1 MATPLG
7 KQLFNSSRE
16 LFRQD
21 RQMIW
26 LPVLGGLFAVLGG
39 IVVGG
44 GLAGV
49 FSAAGLHGALYIV
62 AGAVGLFVIT
72 FVAAFF
78 NLAVVFAATDRLEGR
93 TPTIASCLAQ
103 SWGRRRVLAPWAL
116 ISTAVGLMIQAVE
129 ERAGFLGR
137 ILGFLGGLAWAVATF
152 FVLPVVAFEDLGPF
166 ALVKRSSHLFKE
178 RFGAVVRSSVRFGLA
193 YLGWF
198 LLGIA
203 LVVLGVLGASTSPV
217 FLVLTAAGLI
227 VLVTVGMVTSVIN
240 LYLRTILYRYATDQP
255 IPGIEYD
262 LSQIFVSNQRR

>member
-26 LPVLGGLFAVLGG
+26 LPVLGGVFAALGG
-39 IVVGG
+39 IIVGG

-49 FSAAGLHGALYIV
+49 FYAAGLHGALYIV
-62 AGAVGLFVIT
+62 AGAVALFVIT

-93 TPTIASCLAQ
+93 TPSISSSLSQ
-103 SWGRRRVLAPWAL
+103 SWGRRKVLAPWAL
-116 ISTAVGLMIQAVE
+116 LSTAVGLIIQAIE
-129 ERAGFLGR
+129 ERAGVFGS

-152 FVLPVVAFEDLGPF
+152 FVLPIVAFENLGPM
-166 ALVKRSSHLFKE
+166 ALVKRSSHLLKD

-203 LVVLGVLGASTSPV
+203 LLVAGILGAAASPI
-217 FLVLTAAGLI
+217 FLVLAAIGVV
-227 VLVTVGMVTSVIN
+227 VLVIVAMLTSVIN

-255 IPGIEYD
+255 IPGIDYD
-262 LSQIFVSNQRR
+262 LSQVFVSTKRR